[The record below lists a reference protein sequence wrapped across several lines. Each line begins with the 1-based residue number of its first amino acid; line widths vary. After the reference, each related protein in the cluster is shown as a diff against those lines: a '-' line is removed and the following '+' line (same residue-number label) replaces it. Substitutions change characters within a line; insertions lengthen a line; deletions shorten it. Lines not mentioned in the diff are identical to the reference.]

1 MNTTSSS
8 PHQLDPSNW
17 DTNHRAYLLY
27 YAIGK
32 VRNHSIAE
40 DLVQETFMAAW
51 KAREKFQG
59 RASERTW
66 LTRILLN
73 KISDFY
79 RTAARKPSLL
89 TSQLDT
95 ESTSEETLD
104 ALNLANGKDQNNDNP
119 DTMAERAEFIDLLEE
134 CLNNIPDQSAQ
145 AFRMREIQ
153 GLSTDDIVKNL
164 NITPNHLWVLIHRAK
179 KALRKQMESVW
190 AKNEGPVSSPASS

>member
-1 MNTTSSS
+1 MNTTSS
-8 PHQLDPSNW
+8 HDLNPSLW
-17 DTNHRAYLLY
+17 DSNHRDYLLH
-27 YAIGK
+27 YALGK

-40 DLVQETFMAAW
+40 DLVQETFLAAW
-51 KAREKFQG
+51 KARDKFEG

-104 ALNLANGKDQNNDNP
+104 ALNLANGDQRADTNP
-119 DTMAERAEFIDLLEE
+119 DAVAERAEFLELLES
-134 CLNNIPDQSAQ
+134 CLENIPDQSAQ

-153 GLSTDDIVKNL
+153 GLSTEDIVSSL

-179 KALRKQMESVW
+179 KALRKQLEVVW
-190 AKNEGPVSSPASS
+190 SNNEAPISGGAAAH

>member
-1 MNTTSSS
+1 M
-8 PHQLDPSNW
+8 
-17 DTNHRAYLLY
+17 
-27 YAIGK
+27 
-32 VRNHSIAE
+32 
-40 DLVQETFMAAW
+40 
-51 KAREKFQG
+51 
-59 RASERTW
+59 
-66 LTRILLN
+66 N

-104 ALNLANGKDQNNDNP
+104 ALNLANGDSRNSENP
-119 DTMAERAEFIDLLEE
+119 DQVAERAEFLELLEE
-134 CLNNIPDQSAQ
+134 CLTHLPDQSAQ

-153 GLSTDDIVKNL
+153 GLSTEDIVANL

-190 AKNEGPVSSPASS
+190 SNDAPASGAAA